1 MCLQKSP
8 GWAPLCSLGTVGSW
22 GLSGLPPKPLASL
35 CWGTKKKKSLKKWAE
50 VLLAALH
57 ASHQKGVCLI
67 EPPGTIPAHFRQTGG
82 LAAGISKEQV
92 NRLALPLG

>member
-1 MCLQKSP
+1 M
-8 GWAPLCSLGTVGSW
+8 
-22 GLSGLPPKPLASL
+22 GLAWTPPKAPCIFVL
-35 CWGTKKKKSLKKWAE
+35 GNKKKKSLKKWAE

-92 NRLALPLG
+92 NGLALPLG